1 VSRSS
6 LLEFFSRAG
15 KLKGVERTGWVEAGV
30 PSPESVADHSYRTT
44 LMAVIIAEAEGLD
57 PLKAAKMALIHDL
70 AEAETG
76 DLTPAQKSLEGE
88 AHKRAEDAAMR
99 SIVGLLPGKLTASF
113 IELWR
118 EYEGL
123 DSPEARL
130 VHDVDRLEMLLQ
142 ASEYE
147 NSGGE
152 PARLERFWRVE
163 VGRGLASDLAG
174 EVRNKRKRSPSGP
187 TSS

>member
-1 VSRSS
+1 MSRSS

-57 PLKAAKMALIHDL
+57 SLKAAKMALIHDL
-70 AEAETG
+70 AEVETG
-76 DLTPAQKSLEGE
+76 DLTPAQKRLEGE
-88 AHKRAEDAAMR
+88 AHRRAEDAAMQ
-99 SIVGLLPGKLTASF
+99 SILRLLPGKLAASF
-113 IELWR
+113 TKLWR

-147 NSGGE
+147 DSGGE

-174 EVRNKRKRSPSGP
+174 EVRKRRRGPAAGP

>member
-1 VSRSS
+1 MSLSS
-6 LLEFFSRAG
+6 LLEFFHHTG

-44 LMAVIIAEAEGLD
+44 LMAVIIAEVEGLD
-57 PLKAAKMALIHDL
+57 SLKAAKMALIHDL
-70 AEAETG
+70 AEAEIG
-76 DLTPAQKSLEGE
+76 DLTPAQKRLEGE
-88 AHKRAEDAAMR
+88 AHRCAEDAAMQ
-99 SIVGLLPGKLTASF
+99 SIVELLPGKLTASF
-113 IELWR
+113 MELWR

-147 NSGGE
+147 DSGGE

-174 EVRNKRKRSPSGP
+174 EVRKRGRGPAAGP

>member
-1 VSRSS
+1 MSRSS

-57 PLKAAKMALIHDL
+57 SLKAAKMALIHDL

-99 SIVGLLPGKLTASF
+99 SLLRLLPGKLVASF
-113 IELWR
+113 TKLWH
-118 EYEGL
+118 EYESL
-123 DSPEARL
+123 DSPKARL
-130 VHDVDRLEMLLQ
+130 VHDADRLEMLLQ

-147 NSGGE
+147 DSCGE

-174 EVRNKRKRSPSGP
+174 EVRKRGRGPAAGP

>member
-1 VSRSS
+1 MSRSS
-6 LLEFFSRAG
+6 LLEFFHRAG

-57 PLKAAKMALIHDL
+57 SLKAAKMALIHDL

-76 DLTPAQKSLEGE
+76 DLTPVQRRLMGE
-88 AHKRAEDAAMR
+88 AHRRAEDAAMQ
-99 SIVGLLPGKLTASF
+99 SIVRLLPGKLAASF
-113 IELWR
+113 TELWR

-123 DSPEARL
+123 DSPEAML
-130 VHDVDRLEMLLQ
+130 VHDVDRLEMLFQ

-147 NSGGE
+147 DSGGE

-174 EVRNKRKRSPSGP
+174 EMRNKRKESPSGP

>member
-1 VSRSS
+1 VSQSS

-15 KLKGVERTGWVEAGV
+15 RLKGVERTGWVEAGV
-30 PSPESVADHSYRTT
+30 PSPESVADHSYRTA

-57 PLKAAKMALIHDL
+57 SLKAAKMALIHDL

-88 AHKRAEDAAMR
+88 VHRRAEDAAMR
-99 SIVGLLPGKLTASF
+99 SLLRLLPGKLAASF
-113 IELWR
+113 TKLWR

-147 NSGGE
+147 GSGVE
-152 PARLERFWRVE
+152 PSMLERFWRV
-163 VGRGLASDLAG
+163 GIGGGLTSDLAG
-174 EVRNKRKRSPSGP
+174 EVRKKRESLSGP